1 MQKFSEIL
9 GYTRV
14 STVEQASDQRSSLA
28 AQEQAIKGV
37 AMIHAIERVEIF
49 SDPGVSGAVPLN
61 ERPAGARLCAALA
74 PGALV
79 VASKLDRIF
88 RSASDALS
96 TVDEWKKC
104 GVDLIL
110 VDAGSEP
117 VSSNGSSKLFFSILA
132 SVAEFERGRIRERL
146 GEGKAGKKA
155 RGGHVGGSVP
165 YGYRKL
171 GTGVGARLILDA
183 EEQRAIK
190 YIKQLRADGATY
202 QMMVELLTIR
212 GMYLRTGKRW
222 TNSQLHRVLN
232 AERRL
237 VADDDSRP
245 PAP

>member
-1 MQKFSEIL
+1 MRKFIKVV
-9 GYTRV
+9 GYARV
-14 STVEQASDQRSSLA
+14 STAEQAQDGRTSLA
-28 AQEQAIKGV
+28 SQEQAIKGV
-37 AMIHAIERVEIF
+37 AMIHAIERVEIY
-49 SDPGVSGAVPLN
+49 SDPGISGAVPLN
-61 ERPAGARLCAALA
+61 ERPGGARLTAALE
-74 PGALV
+74 PGVLV
-79 VASKLDRIF
+79 VGSKLDRIF
-88 RSASDALS
+88 RSASDALQ
-96 TVDEWKKC
+96 TVDSWKQC
-104 GVDLIL
+104 GVDLVL
-110 VDAGSEP
+110 VDCGSEP
-117 VSSNGSSKLFFSILA
+117 VSSNGASKLFFGILA
-132 SVAEFERGRIRERL
+132 SVAEFERGRIRERML
-146 GEGKAGKKA
+146 EGKTGKKA
-155 RGGHVGGSVP
+155 RGGHIGGSVP

-171 GTGVGARLILDA
+171 GTGVGARLILDP